1 MVTRRARMGLV
12 SIMLAFSLVG
22 VMSGALAASGSA
34 TIIGGHPGAWLDGAT
49 ELAFL
54 SSCKGL
60 ATVPADLQGVDGY
73 VIDVSGNNRFSV
85 TGAPDV
91 GGTPAFSMN
100 ARFYAGPRCDY
111 MSVPSR
117 ALVGTSYG
125 PIDIT
130 GARYAVISLSYG
142 ANIKISWNA
151 YNV

>member
-22 VMSGALAASGSA
+22 VMSGALAGSGSA
-34 TIIGGHPGAWLDGAT
+34 TIIGGHPAAWLDGAT

-60 ATVPADLQGVDGY
+60 ATVPANLQGIDGY

-85 TGAPDV
+85 RGTPND
-91 GGTPAFSMN
+91 GGTPVFSMN
-100 ARFYAGPRCDY
+100 ARFYSGPRCDY

-142 ANIKISWNA
+142 ANIKITWDA
-151 YNV
+151 YTV

>member
-12 SIMLAFSLVG
+12 SLMLAFSLVG
-22 VMSGALAASGSA
+22 VMSGALAAGGSA
-34 TIIGGHPGAWLDGAT
+34 TIIGGHPAAWLDGAT

-60 ATVPADLQGVDGY
+60 ATVPANLQGIDGY

-85 TGAPDV
+85 TGTPND
-91 GGTPAFSMN
+91 GGTPVFSMN
-100 ARFYAGPRCDY
+100 ARFYSGPRCDY

-142 ANIKISWNA
+142 ANIRITWDA
-151 YNV
+151 YTV